1 MGMTNMTLADSS
13 TDSSSRGA
21 DALVTIPSSWYLDPA
36 HLHREQDSIFRRT
49 WHWVGRTD
57 QVSNPGD
64 YLTCDVAGEPVI
76 VARGEDGR
84 LRAFSNVCL
93 HRAGPV
99 ARNDGNT
106 RLFRCSYH
114 GWNYGLDGCVRAT
127 PGYDGLRGEDGCLPQ
142 MRVQTWDPFVFVN
155 LDPNAPPLLESL
167 GELRD
172 RFSAYGLADLTFR
185 QEVVLEADCNWK
197 VVEENARECY
207 HCPLV
212 HPSFTAA
219 YDVQNAVTENFDV
232 GSLLRIEQRESSL
245 AGKSRELLVELTRD
259 IAEFRRQSPAL
270 PGLEGEET
278 TRLYFVYPF
287 PGFMFT
293 LAPEHMSASRILPVG
308 VDRVRWVRQFFFEP
322 GTPQEIVD
330 RNVEF
335 RTLNMREDLSIC
347 EAVQRGLRSQFY
359 GSHRYSPKEPAVYHF
374 HAVLRR
380 MLQ

>member
-1 MGMTNMTLADSS
+1 MTDAEPSTESRSRDADTL
-13 TDSSSRGA
+13 
-21 DALVTIPSSWYLDPA
+21 VPVPSSWYLDPA
-36 HLHREQDSIFRRT
+36 HLMREQDEVFRRT
-49 WHWVGRTD
+49 WHWVGRAD
-57 QVSNPGD
+57 QLSNPGD

-76 VARGEDGR
+76 VARGDDGR

-99 ARNDGNT
+99 ARDQGNT

-127 PGYDGLRGEDGCLPQ
+127 PGYDGLTGEDGCLPQ
-142 MRVQTWDPFVFVN
+142 MRVETWDPFVFVN
-155 LDPNAPPLLESL
+155 LDPNARPLPETL
-167 GELRD
+167 GELSD
-172 RFSAYGLADLTFR
+172 RFGAYGLADLTFR

-219 YDVQNAVTENFDV
+219 YDVQNAVTETFDV
-232 GSLLRIEQRESSL
+232 GSLLRVEQRESSL
-245 AGKSRELLVELTRD
+245 AGKSRESLVELTRD
-259 IAEFRRQSPAL
+259 IAEFRRQSPPL

-293 LAPEHMSASRILPVG
+293 LAPEHMSASRIMPVG

-347 EAVQRGLRSQFY
+347 EAVQRGLRSRFY
-359 GSHRYSPKEPAVYHF
+359 GSYRYSPKEPAVYHF